1 MLPCTYAV
9 SHDGPGGSILVVTT
23 NHFRPDNWF
32 HTPAPPVLPADVAA
46 TIRLALAR
54 GWGPA
59 TDGSPFHLDLRERS
73 GQ

>member
-1 MLPCTYAV
+1 M
-9 SHDGPGGSILVVTT
+9 VTT